1 MWRGQF
7 VVVAVG
13 LEGWVRLVVD
23 GEAAAKEL
31 RKIEKSFRRNPAAAI
46 LHRASVKNDDTTPNT
61 SNGIVLLAGKTT
73 MAAARSICSKAGLLA
88 GVSRVGVAQ
97 DIMKVCGSRM
107 PEKHTSGS

>member
-7 VVVAVG
+7 VVVVVG

-23 GEAAAKEL
+23 GKAAAKEL

-61 SNGIVLLAGKTT
+61 SNGIVLVAGKQQWPPLVRY
-73 MAAARSICSKAGLLA
+73 APRRDYSLA
-88 GVSRVGVAQ
+88 FLASVLR
-97 DIMKVCGSRM
+97 R
-107 PEKHTSGS
+107 TS